1 MKKLMVLCL
10 AAVFVLTACT
20 APQTKTEKGAAVG
33 TAAGAAVGAIAGQV
47 IGKNTESTVLGTA
60 IGAAAG
66 AAIGAGV
73 GRMLDKQEQAFREAL
88 AASEAEEA
96 ALRTE
101 VVRQREDMLAIIL
114 KGDII
119 FAKNSAEVKKEMYPE
134 IKRIADVMIQYPDT
148 RITVEGHTDN
158 SGKEDYNMNLSKQ
171 RAESV
176 KTLLVQNGVDGSR
189 ISIMPFGET
198 SPIASNDTPEGRQQ
212 NRRVEIK
219 IQALGQS

>member
-1 MKKLMVLCL
+1 
-10 AAVFVLTACT
+10 
-20 APQTKTEKGAAVG
+20 
-33 TAAGAAVGAIAGQV
+33 VGAIAGQV
-47 IGKNTESTVLGTA
+47 IGKNTKSTVLGTA

-66 AAIGAGV
+66 AAIGTGV
-73 GRMLDKQEQAFREAL
+73 GHMLDKQEQAFKESL
-88 AASEAEEA
+88 AASEAAREE

-101 VVRQREDMLAIIL
+101 VVRQQEDMLSIIL

-119 FAKNSAEVKKEMYPE
+119 FAKNSAKVKKEMYPE

-158 SGKEDYNMNLSKQ
+158 SGKEAYNMKLSKQ

-176 KTLLVQNGVDGSR
+176 RDLLVENGVDASR
-189 ISIMPFGET
+189 VSVMPFGET

-219 IQALGQS
+219 IQAVGQS